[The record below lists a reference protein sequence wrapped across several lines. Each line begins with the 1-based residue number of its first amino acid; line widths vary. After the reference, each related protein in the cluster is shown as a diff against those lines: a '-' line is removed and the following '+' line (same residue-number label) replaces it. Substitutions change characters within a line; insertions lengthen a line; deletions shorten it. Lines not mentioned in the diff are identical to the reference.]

1 MQKDFDMWNNQ
12 KKLTDSFDSSNT
24 YFKER
29 DIWWCYVGANVG
41 QEQDGKGERFMRPVL
56 VFKKFTRNL
65 CWAIPLSTKVRS
77 GNFFFPLLAESNI
90 IRIATLPQMR
100 LIDTKRLIEKL
111 DSISEMEHGFVK
123 EKITA
128 FTR

>member
-1 MQKDFDMWNNQ
+1 MPGIVRRKQRTIQ
-12 KKLTDSFDSSNT
+12 
-24 YFKER
+24 
-29 DIWWCYVGANVG
+29 IH
-41 QEQDGKGERFMRPVL
+41 PVFIL
-56 VFKKFTRNL
+56 
-65 CWAIPLSTKVRS
+65 RS
-77 GNFFFPLLAESNI
+77 EIYGGVIFPLLAESNI
-90 IRIATLPQMR
+90 IRIAILPQMK